1 MNMLV
6 ICPLPWGS
14 SHSEIAVHI
23 KNDGEDMDLGL
34 KGKVALV
41 MASSR
46 GLGQAMAV
54 SLAREGVKVA
64 VTGRNA
70 EGLKKS
76 VELIEAAGGTALA
89 LSWDLSDSSV
99 IDALVTKVEQELGP
113 IDILVNNTGG
123 PPPTLA
129 AGQDPAL
136 WQKSF
141 NDMVLSLIS
150 ITDRV
155 LPGMRQRK
163 WGRIITS
170 TTSGAIAPIKNL
182 AISNTLRAALL
193 AWSKT
198 LAAEVAAEGITVNV
212 IMPGRVATDRLRQ
225 LDESRAQREN
235 MSYESVVQAS
245 LRQIPMGRYGDPGEY
260 GDTAAFLASQ
270 NASFIT
276 GSVTRVDGGQIQAI

>member
-1 MNMLV
+1 
-6 ICPLPWGS
+6 
-14 SHSEIAVHI
+14 
-23 KNDGEDMDLGL
+23 MDLGI

-41 MASSR
+41 IASSR

-64 VTGRNA
+64 VTGRSE
-70 EGLKKS
+70 EGLQQS
-76 VELIEAAGGTALA
+76 VAMIEAAGGIAMALH
-89 LSWDLSDSSV
+89 WDLSDPAL
-99 IDALVTKVEQELGP
+99 IDGLVSKVEKELGP
-113 IDILVNNTGG
+113 IDILINNTGG

-141 NDMVLSLIS
+141 NEMVLSLIS

-198 LAAEVAAEGITVNV
+198 LAAEVANEGITVNI
-212 IMPGRVATDRLRQ
+212 IMPGRISTARLRQ
-225 LDESRAQREN
+225 LDEARAKREGT
-235 MSYESVVQAS
+235 SYEDVVKAS
-245 LRQIPMGRYGDPGEY
+245 IRQIPMGRYGDPKEY
-260 GDTAAFLASQ
+260 GDAATFLASQ

-276 GSVTRVDGGQIQAI
+276 GTVMRVDGGQIQAI

>member
-1 MNMLV
+1 
-6 ICPLPWGS
+6 
-14 SHSEIAVHI
+14 
-23 KNDGEDMDLGL
+23 MDLGIQ
-34 KGKVALV
+34 GKVALV

-70 EGLKKS
+70 EGLQKS
-76 VELIEAAGGTALA
+76 VELIEAAGGKALA
-89 LSWDLSDSSV
+89 LTWDLSDSTV
-99 IDALVTKVEQELGP
+99 IDGLITRIEKELGP
-113 IDILVNNTGG
+113 VDILINNTGG
-123 PPPTLA
+123 PPPTPA
-129 AGQDPAL
+129 VGQDPAL

-141 NDMVLSLIS
+141 NDMVLSLIA

-155 LPGMRQRK
+155 IPGMRQRH

-170 TTSGAIAPIKNL
+170 TTSGAVAPIKNL

-198 LAAEVAAEGITVNV
+198 LAGEVAADGITVNV

-225 LDESRAQREN
+225 LDEARAKRESI
-235 MSYESVVQAS
+235 SYEDVVKAS
-245 LRQIPMGRYGDPGEY
+245 LSQIPLGRYGDPGEY
-260 GDTAAFLASQ
+260 GDAAAFLASQ

-276 GSVTRVDGGQIQAI
+276 GTVMRVDGGQIQAI

>member
-1 MNMLV
+1 
-6 ICPLPWGS
+6 
-14 SHSEIAVHI
+14 
-23 KNDGEDMDLGL
+23 MDLGL

-76 VELIEAAGGTALA
+76 VELIESVGGKALA
-89 LSWDLSDSSV
+89 LTWDLSDSSL
-99 IDALVTKVEQELGP
+99 IDSMVSSVEKELGP
-113 IDILVNNTGG
+113 IDILINNTGG
-123 PPPTLA
+123 PPPTPA

-141 NDMVLSLIS
+141 NGMVLPLIA

-170 TTSGAIAPIKNL
+170 TTSGAISPIKNL

-198 LAAEVAAEGITVNV
+198 LSAEVAQDGVTVNV
-212 IMPGRVATDRLRQ
+212 IMPGRVATDRLRE
-225 LDESRAQREN
+225 LDEARAKREN
-235 MSYESVVQAS
+235 LTYDAVVQLS
-245 LRQIPMGRYGDPGEY
+245 LKLIPMARYGDPHEY
-260 GDTAAFLASQ
+260 GDTATFLASQ
-270 NASFIT
+270 KASYIT
-276 GSVTRVDGGQIQAI
+276 GSVIRVDGGQIQAI

>member
-1 MNMLV
+1 
-6 ICPLPWGS
+6 
-14 SHSEIAVHI
+14 
-23 KNDGEDMDLGL
+23 MDLGIQ
-34 KGKVALV
+34 GKVALV

-70 EGLKKS
+70 EGLKES
-76 VELIEAAGGTALA
+76 VKLIEEAGGKALA
-89 LSWDLSDSSV
+89 LNWDLSDTSV
-99 IDALVTKVEQELGP
+99 IDGLISKVEKELGP
-113 IDILVNNTGG
+113 IDILINNTGG
-123 PPPTLA
+123 PPPTPA

-141 NDMVLSLIS
+141 NDMVLSLIA

-198 LAAEVAAEGITVNV
+198 LASEVAPDGITVNI

-225 LDESRAQREN
+225 LDEARANREGKR
-235 MSYESVVQAS
+235 YEDVVKLS
-245 LRQIPMGRYGDPGEY
+245 LGQIPMGRYGDPKEY

-276 GSVTRVDGGQIQAI
+276 GTVMRVDGGQIQAV

>member
-1 MNMLV
+1 
-6 ICPLPWGS
+6 
-14 SHSEIAVHI
+14 
-23 KNDGEDMDLGL
+23 MDLGL

-41 MASSR
+41 LASSR
-46 GLGQAMAV
+46 GLGQAMAL
-54 SLAREGVKVA
+54 SLAKEGVKVA
-64 VTGRNA
+64 VTGRNI
-70 EGLKKS
+70 EGLNES
-76 VELIEAAGGTALA
+76 VRLIEAAGGQVLA
-89 LSWDLSDSSV
+89 LTWDLSDSSV
-99 IDALVTKVEQELGP
+99 IDSMVSKVEHELGP
-113 IDILVNNTGG
+113 IDILINNTGG

-129 AGQDPAL
+129 AGQDPVL

-141 NDMVLSLIS
+141 NDMVLSLIA

-163 WGRIITS
+163 WGRVITS

-212 IMPGRVATDRLRQ
+212 IMPGRIATARLRQ
-225 LDESRAQREN
+225 LDEARAKRESA
-235 MSYESVVQAS
+235 SYEDVVKAS
-245 LRQIPMGRYGDPGEY
+245 LRQIPLGRYGDPKEY
-260 GDTAAFLASQ
+260 GDAAAFLASQ

-276 GSVTRVDGGQIQAI
+276 GTVMRIDGGQIQAI

>member
-1 MNMLV
+1 MIL
-6 ICPLPWGS
+6 
-14 SHSEIAVHI
+14 
-23 KNDGEDMDLGL
+23 KNRLNNISGDEMDLGI

-41 MASSR
+41 LASSR

-64 VTGRNA
+64 VTGRNP

-76 VELIEAAGGTALA
+76 VEMIEAVGGKALA
-89 LSWDLSDSSV
+89 LSWDLSDLSV
-99 IDALVTKVEQELGP
+99 IDPLVSQVEKELGP
-113 IDILVNNTGG
+113 IDILINNTGG
-123 PPPTLA
+123 PPPTPA

-163 WGRIITS
+163 WGRIVTS

-198 LAAEVAAEGITVNV
+198 LATEVAAEGVTVNV

-225 LDESRAQREN
+225 LDEARAGREN
-235 MSYESVVQAS
+235 VSYEAVVQAS
-245 LRQIPMGRYGDPGEY
+245 LRQIPMARYGDPKEY
-260 GDTAAFLASQ
+260 ADAAAFLCSQ

-276 GSVTRVDGGQIQAI
+276 GTVTRVDGGQVQAV

>member
-1 MNMLV
+1 
-6 ICPLPWGS
+6 
-14 SHSEIAVHI
+14 
-23 KNDGEDMDLGL
+23 MDLGIQ
-34 KGKVALV
+34 GKVALV

-76 VELIEAAGGTALA
+76 VELIEAAGGKALA
-89 LSWDLSDSSV
+89 LTWDLSDSTV
-99 IDALVTKVEQELGP
+99 IDGLITRIEKELGP
-113 IDILVNNTGG
+113 VDILINNTGG
-123 PPPTLA
+123 PPPTPA
-129 AGQDPAL
+129 VGQDPAL

-141 NDMVLSLIS
+141 NDMVLSLIA

-155 LPGMRQRK
+155 IPGMRQRH

-170 TTSGAIAPIKNL
+170 TTSGAVAPIKNL

-198 LAAEVAAEGITVNV
+198 LAGEVAADGITVNV

-225 LDESRAQREN
+225 LDEARAKRESI
-235 MSYESVVQAS
+235 SYEDVVKAS
-245 LRQIPMGRYGDPGEY
+245 LSQIPLGRYGDPREY
-260 GDTAAFLASQ
+260 GDAAAFLASQ

-276 GSVTRVDGGQIQAI
+276 GTVMRVDGGQIQAI

>member
-1 MNMLV
+1 
-6 ICPLPWGS
+6 
-14 SHSEIAVHI
+14 
-23 KNDGEDMDLGL
+23 MDLGI

-41 MASSR
+41 IASSR

-70 EGLKKS
+70 EGLQRS
-76 VELIEAAGGTALA
+76 VQLIEAAGGQALA
-89 LSWDLSDSSV
+89 LNWDLSDHSV
-99 IDALVTKVEQELGP
+99 IDSLITKVENELGP
-113 IDILVNNTGG
+113 IDILINNTGG
-123 PPPTLA
+123 PPPTPA
-129 AGQDPAL
+129 AGQDPVL
-136 WQKSF
+136 WTKSF
-141 NDMVLSLIS
+141 NDMVLSLIA

-170 TTSGAIAPIKNL
+170 TTSGAISPIKNL

-198 LAAEVAAEGITVNV
+198 LAGEVAADGITVNI

-225 LDESRAQREN
+225 LDEARAKREN
-235 MSYESVVQAS
+235 IRYEHVVEAS
-245 LRQIPMGRYGDPGEY
+245 LKQIPMGRYGDPTEY

-276 GSVTRVDGGQIQAI
+276 GSVIRVDGGQIPAI

>member
-1 MNMLV
+1 
-6 ICPLPWGS
+6 
-14 SHSEIAVHI
+14 
-23 KNDGEDMDLGL
+23 MDLGI

-41 MASSR
+41 LASSR

-64 VTGRNA
+64 VTGRSL
-70 EGLKKS
+70 EGLQKS
-76 VELIEAAGGTALA
+76 VELIQAAGGTALA
-89 LSWDLSDSSV
+89 LNWDLSDASV
-99 IDALVTKVEQELGP
+99 IDALVTRVEKELGP
-113 IDILVNNTGG
+113 IDILINNTGG
-123 PPPTLA
+123 PPPTPA

-141 NDMVLSLIS
+141 NDMVLSLIG

-198 LAAEVAAEGITVNV
+198 LATEVAADGVTVNI
-212 IMPGRVATDRLRQ
+212 IMPGRIATDRLRQ
-225 LDESRAQREN
+225 LDEAKAKRDGAD
-235 MSYESVVQAS
+235 YEDVVKQMIK
-245 LRQIPMGRYGDPGEY
+245 QIPVGRYGDPKEY

-276 GSVTRVDGGQIQAI
+276 GSVMRVDGGQIQAI

>member
-1 MNMLV
+1 
-6 ICPLPWGS
+6 
-14 SHSEIAVHI
+14 
-23 KNDGEDMDLGL
+23 
-34 KGKVALV
+34 
-41 MASSR
+41 
-46 GLGQAMAV
+46 
-54 SLAREGVKVA
+54 
-64 VTGRNA
+64 
-70 EGLKKS
+70 
-76 VELIEAAGGTALA
+76 
-89 LSWDLSDSSV
+89 
-99 IDALVTKVEQELGP
+99 
-113 IDILVNNTGG
+113 
-123 PPPTLA
+123 LA

-198 LAAEVAAEGITVNV
+198 LAAEVAADGITVNV

-225 LDESRAQREN
+225 LDEARAQREN
-235 MSYESVVQAS
+235 VSYDSVVKAS
-245 LRQIPMGRYGDPGEY
+245 QNQIPMGRYGDPQEY

-270 NASFIT
+270 NASYIT
-276 GSVTRVDGGQIQAI
+276 GSVIRVDGGQIQAI

>member
-1 MNMLV
+1 
-6 ICPLPWGS
+6 
-14 SHSEIAVHI
+14 
-23 KNDGEDMDLGL
+23 MDLGI

-64 VTGRNA
+64 VTGRSQ
-70 EGLKKS
+70 EGLNES
-76 VELIEAAGGTALA
+76 VAMIEAAGGVALA
-89 LSWDLSDSSV
+89 LHWDLADPTV
-99 IDALVTKVEQELGP
+99 IDALVAKVEKELGP
-113 IDILVNNTGG
+113 IDILINNTGG

-141 NDMVLSLIS
+141 NEMVLSLIA

-155 LPGMRQRK
+155 LPGMRQRQ

-198 LAAEVAAEGITVNV
+198 LAAEVANEGITVNI
-212 IMPGRVATDRLRQ
+212 IMPGRISTARLRQ
-225 LDESRAQREN
+225 LDEARAKREGT
-235 MSYESVVQAS
+235 SYEDVVKAS
-245 LRQIPMGRYGDPGEY
+245 IRQIPLGRYGDPREY
-260 GDTAAFLASQ
+260 GDTAAFLASH

-276 GSVTRVDGGQIQAI
+276 GTVMRVDGGQIQAI

>member
-1 MNMLV
+1 
-6 ICPLPWGS
+6 
-14 SHSEIAVHI
+14 
-23 KNDGEDMDLGL
+23 MDLGIQ
-34 KGKVALV
+34 GKVALV

-46 GLGQAMAV
+46 GLGQAMAA
-54 SLAREGVKVA
+54 SLAREGVKVV
-64 VTGRNA
+64 VTGRSE
-70 EGLKKS
+70 EGLKES
-76 VELIEAAGGTALA
+76 VAMIEAAGSVALA
-89 LSWDLSDSSV
+89 LHWDLSDPTV
-99 IDALVTKVEQELGP
+99 IDGLVSRVEKELGP
-113 IDILVNNTGG
+113 IDILINNTGG

-141 NDMVLSLIS
+141 NEMVLSLIS

-155 LPGMRQRK
+155 LPGMRQRQ

-198 LAAEVAAEGITVNV
+198 LAAEVANEGITVNI
-212 IMPGRVATDRLRQ
+212 IMPGRISTARLRQ
-225 LDESRAQREN
+225 LDEARAKREGT
-235 MSYESVVQAS
+235 SYEDVVKAS
-245 LRQIPMGRYGDPGEY
+245 IRQIPMGRYGDPREY
-260 GDTAAFLASQ
+260 GDAAAFLASQ

-276 GSVTRVDGGQIQAI
+276 GTVMRVDGGQIQAI

>member
-1 MNMLV
+1 
-6 ICPLPWGS
+6 
-14 SHSEIAVHI
+14 
-23 KNDGEDMDLGL
+23 MDLGI

-64 VTGRNA
+64 VAGRSK
-70 EGLKKS
+70 EGLQRS
-76 VELIEAAGGTALA
+76 VELIQAVGGVAIALE
-89 LSWDLSDSSV
+89 WDLSDSSV
-99 IDALVTKVEQELGP
+99 IDPLVSRVEKELGP
-113 IDILVNNTGG
+113 IDILINNTGG

-129 AGQDPAL
+129 TGQDPAL

-141 NDMVLSLIS
+141 NEMVLSLIA

-155 LPGMRQRK
+155 LPGMRERK

-198 LAAEVAAEGITVNV
+198 LSAEVASEGITVNI

-225 LDESRAQREN
+225 LDEARAKREGT
-235 MSYESVVQAS
+235 SYDDVVKAS
-245 LRQIPMGRYGDPGEY
+245 LRQIPMGRYGDPQEY

-276 GSVTRVDGGQIQAI
+276 GTVMRVDGGQIQAI

>member
-1 MNMLV
+1 
-6 ICPLPWGS
+6 
-14 SHSEIAVHI
+14 
-23 KNDGEDMDLGL
+23 MDLGI

-41 MASSR
+41 LASSR

-64 VTGRNA
+64 VTGRSL
-70 EGLKKS
+70 EGLQKS
-76 VELIEAAGGTALA
+76 VELIQAAGGTALA
-89 LSWDLSDSSV
+89 LNWDLSDASV
-99 IDALVTKVEQELGP
+99 INALVTRVEKELGP
-113 IDILVNNTGG
+113 IDILINNTGG
-123 PPPTLA
+123 PPPTPA

-141 NDMVLSLIS
+141 NDMVLSLIA

-198 LAAEVAAEGITVNV
+198 LATEVAADGVTVNI
-212 IMPGRVATDRLRQ
+212 IMPGRIATDRLRQ
-225 LDESRAQREN
+225 LDEAKAKRDGAD
-235 MSYESVVQAS
+235 YEDVVMQMIK
-245 LRQIPMGRYGDPGEY
+245 QIPVGRYGDPKEY

-276 GSVTRVDGGQIQAI
+276 GSVMRVDGGQIQAI

>member
-1 MNMLV
+1 MN
-6 ICPLPWGS
+6 
-14 SHSEIAVHI
+14 
-23 KNDGEDMDLGL
+23 LGL
-34 KGKVALV
+34 NGKVALV
-41 MASSR
+41 LASSR

-64 VTGRNA
+64 VTGRNP

-89 LSWDLSDSSV
+89 LSWDLSDPSV
-99 IDALVTKVEQELGP
+99 IDGLVSKIEKELGP

-129 AGQDPAL
+129 TGQDPAL

-198 LAAEVAAEGITVNV
+198 LAAEVAADGVTVNV

-225 LDESRAQREN
+225 LDEARAQREN
-235 MSYESVVQAS
+235 ISYDSVVQAS
-245 LRQIPMGRYGDPGEY
+245 LKLIPAGRYGDPQEY

-270 NASFIT
+270 NASYIT
-276 GSVTRVDGGQIQAI
+276 GSVIRVDGGQIQAI

>member
-1 MNMLV
+1 MN
-6 ICPLPWGS
+6 
-14 SHSEIAVHI
+14 
-23 KNDGEDMDLGL
+23 LGL
-34 KGKVALV
+34 NGKVALV

-70 EGLKKS
+70 TGLQKS
-76 VELIEAAGGTALA
+76 VEMIEAAGGKALA
-89 LSWDLSDSSV
+89 LSWDLSDLTV
-99 IDALVTKVEQELGP
+99 IDSMVSQVEKQLGP
-113 IDILVNNTGG
+113 IDILINNTGG
-123 PPPTLA
+123 PLPTTA

-141 NDMVLSLIS
+141 NDMILSLIA

-170 TTSGAIAPIKNL
+170 TTSGAISPIKNL

-198 LAAEVAAEGITVNV
+198 LSAEVAQDGVTVNI
-212 IMPGRVATDRLRQ
+212 IMPGRVATDRLRE
-225 LDESRAQREN
+225 LDEARAKREN
-235 MSYESVVQAS
+235 LSYEAVVKLS
-245 LRQIPMGRYGDPGEY
+245 LQQIPMGRYGDPQEY

-276 GSVTRVDGGQIQAI
+276 GSVIRVDGGQIPAV

>member
-1 MNMLV
+1 
-6 ICPLPWGS
+6 
-14 SHSEIAVHI
+14 
-23 KNDGEDMDLGL
+23 MDLGI

-64 VTGRNA
+64 VTGRNP
-70 EGLKKS
+70 EGLKHS
-76 VELIEAAGGTALA
+76 VELIEAAGGKALA
-89 LSWDLSDSSV
+89 LNWDLSDTSV
-99 IDALVTKVEQELGP
+99 INRLVSQVEKELGP
-113 IDILVNNTGG
+113 IDILINNTGG
-123 PPPTLA
+123 PPPTPA

-141 NDMVLSLIS
+141 NDMVLSLIA

-155 LPGMRQRK
+155 LPGMRERQ

-170 TTSGAIAPIKNL
+170 TTSGAIAPIQNL

-198 LAAEVAAEGITVNV
+198 LSAEVANEGVTVNI
-212 IMPGRVATDRLRQ
+212 IMPGRIATDRLRQ
-225 LDESRAQREN
+225 LDEAKAKRESI
-235 MSYESVVQAS
+235 SYEDAVKAS
-245 LRQIPMGRYGDPGEY
+245 LRQIPMGRYGDPQEY
-260 GDTAAFLASQ
+260 GDAAVFLASQ

-276 GSVTRVDGGQIQAI
+276 GTVMRVDGGQIQAI

>member
-1 MNMLV
+1 
-6 ICPLPWGS
+6 
-14 SHSEIAVHI
+14 
-23 KNDGEDMDLGL
+23 MDLGI

-54 SLAREGVKVA
+54 ALAREGVKVA
-64 VTGRNA
+64 VTGRSP
-70 EGLKKS
+70 EGLKQS
-76 VELIEAAGGTALA
+76 VALIEAAGGKAMALN
-89 LSWDLSDSSV
+89 WDLSDASV
-99 IDALVTKVEQELGP
+99 IDGLVSQVEKEFGP
-113 IDILVNNTGG
+113 IDILINNTGG

-141 NDMVLSLIS
+141 NDMVLSLIA

-198 LAAEVAAEGITVNV
+198 LATEVAGDGITVNI
-212 IMPGRVATDRLRQ
+212 IMPGRIATDRLRQ
-225 LDESRAQREN
+225 LDEAKAKREGAN
-235 MSYESVVQAS
+235 YDDVVKVM
-245 LRQIPMGRYGDPGEY
+245 LTQIPMGRYGDPKEY
-260 GDTAAFLASQ
+260 GDAAAFLASQ

-276 GSVTRVDGGQIQAI
+276 GTVMRVDGGQIQAI

>member
-1 MNMLV
+1 
-6 ICPLPWGS
+6 
-14 SHSEIAVHI
+14 
-23 KNDGEDMDLGL
+23 MDLGIQ
-34 KGKVALV
+34 GKVALV

-46 GLGQAMAV
+46 GLGQAMAI

-64 VTGRNA
+64 VTGRNP
-70 EGLKKS
+70 EGLEQS
-76 VELIEAAGGTALA
+76 VKLIEAAGGKALA
-89 LSWDLSDSSV
+89 LSWDLSDASV
-99 IDALVTKVEQELGP
+99 TDSLVSRVERELGP
-113 IDILVNNTGG
+113 IDILINNTGG
-123 PPPTLA
+123 PPPTPA

-141 NDMVLSLIS
+141 NDMVLSLIA

-198 LAAEVAAEGITVNV
+198 LAAEVAADGVTVNI

-225 LDESRAQREN
+225 LDEARAKREN
-235 MSYESVVQAS
+235 ISYEAVVKSS
-245 LRQIPMGRYGDPGEY
+245 LSQIPMGRYGEPQEY
-260 GDTAAFLASQ
+260 GDAAAFLASQ
-270 NASFIT
+270 KASFIT
-276 GSVTRVDGGQIQAI
+276 GTVMRVDGGQIQAI